1 MSEIDR
7 ARALEAA
14 GDVEGAARAFAAAGE
29 PQEAARVFTMA
40 ARPLDAAVA
49 LLTGIDMIASD
60 LPAAERGRAQL
71 AARLLREGGRDDYA
85 KLVLGAVG
93 GQAAAFPTAV
103 LKSVLVAAPE
113 PERRSLRAPAS
124 APSPAPAPSSAPAPA
139 PAPAAERR
147 PGGFVVKASVPGG
160 SPFVRSAAASPSIA
174 PQGAPRSASAAPAP
188 SPSIAPTAT
197 PPSATPRPS
206 PPSPSARLAEAATS
220 SGARASAASEASA
233 GKPSRSP
240 TPAPAPGSA
249 TDAGDK
255 YKAEAGWHAA
265 DGAAVEETIRQ
276 FLATGRK
283 GAAARVAWEAGQ
295 FERALVWFVEL
306 GLKYQAGSCLRSLG
320 RPFEALAMLLEVS
333 ADDSR
338 YRRACFDVVALARE
352 THRLDFEID
361 HFLTPFVGEGPK
373 SEDEC
378 PAFLDL
384 AEHYASAGFGIGARR
399 CAEGVLRIT
408 PDDPRATEQM
418 RAIAGAKSRSLAPR
432 ATEATDPTVLPTL
445 DEFRALAKRHVPP
458 RPAARK

>member
-71 AARLLREGGRDDYA
+71 AARLLREGGRDYA

-233 GKPSRSP
+233 GTPSRSP

-373 SEDEC
+373 SEDDSSIS
-378 PAFLDL
+378 PSTTPRR
-384 AEHYASAGFGIGARR
+384 ASGSAR
-399 CAEGVLRIT
+399 A
-408 PDDPRATEQM
+408 A
-418 RAIAGAKSRSLAPR
+418 APR
-432 ATEATDPTVLPTL
+432 ACSASRPTILARPSRC
-445 DEFRALAKRHVPP
+445 ERSPERRAVA
-458 RPAARK
+458 